1 LLCLY
6 LFANQQ
12 SMIDNPTPTRA
23 EASDVVSTISDSVTI
38 SYIDTHFGVIS
49 TNASEI
55 FSHGTIFV

>member
-1 LLCLY
+1 
-6 LFANQQ
+6 
-12 SMIDNPTPTRA
+12 MIDNPTPTRA

-38 SYIDTHFGVIS
+38 SYIETHFGVIS